1 MLNVFLYVIFLNQR
15 LKLVSLKEDSGK
27 GAYYIL
33 NTTVTISKK
42 ALQEI
47 RGSDTNQNTLPI
59 NYQSIHE
66 QGSTNEQLPRRY
78 LSRDI
83 LHVAC
88 LCLWPLYSTDHCPIK
103 LTNEV
108 RSLNFSVWNL
118 TTTFI
123 HIVSSLFKL
132 RILAIDDN

>member
-15 LKLVSLKEDSGK
+15 LKLVLLKEDSGK

-33 NTTVTISKK
+33 NITVTISKK

-88 LCLWPLYSTDHCPIK
+88 LCL
-103 LTNEV
+103 
-108 RSLNFSVWNL
+108 
-118 TTTFI
+118 
-123 HIVSSLFKL
+123 
-132 RILAIDDN
+132 

>member
-15 LKLVSLKEDSGK
+15 LKLVSLKENSGK

-59 NYQSIHE
+59 LKLSINPWTRVHE
-66 QGSTNEQLPRRY
+66 RTITSTLP
-78 LSRDI
+78 
-83 LHVAC
+83 V
-88 LCLWPLYSTDHCPIK
+88 
-103 LTNEV
+103 
-108 RSLNFSVWNL
+108 
-118 TTTFI
+118 
-123 HIVSSLFKL
+123 
-132 RILAIDDN
+132 

>member
-78 LSRDI
+78 LSTGHFARG
-83 LHVAC
+83 L
-88 LCLWPLYSTDHCPIK
+88 
-103 LTNEV
+103 
-108 RSLNFSVWNL
+108 
-118 TTTFI
+118 
-123 HIVSSLFKL
+123 SLFMTSLLNRPLSHKINKWSEIITFL
-132 RILAIDDN
+132 CMKSDHNVHSYRLQFV